1 MSVFLFT
8 SAVSSALGEAFVRKS
23 AFVLTIGAL
32 MNNAIS
38 IALVA
43 DPLLVW
49 NYGSM
54 GVLALIAGVL
64 FWFTFQELD
73 ASEDELNQIPEGGYY
88 EKPLST

>member
-1 MSVFLFT
+1 MALFLFT
-8 SAVSSALGEAFVRKS
+8 SAVSSALGEAFVRKLIFIL
-23 AFVLTIGAL
+23 AIGAL
-32 MNNAIS
+32 MNNVIS
-38 IALVA
+38 IALST

-73 ASEDELNQIPEGGYY
+73 ASEDELNQIPEGGFH
-88 EKPLST
+88 EKPLNA

>member
-1 MSVFLFT
+1 
-8 SAVSSALGEAFVRKS
+8 
-23 AFVLTIGAL
+23 
-32 MNNAIS
+32 MNDAIPA
-38 IALVA
+38 ALVA

-73 ASEDELNQIPEGGYY
+73 AREDELNQIPEGGY
-88 EKPLST
+88 EKPLI